1 MSKERSSVRVL
12 FFNTSR
18 NRMNIIKD
26 EKIYNRSI
34 IVFFLG
40 FKKKKK
46 PPFVSLSLENAAR
59 LRAH

>member
-1 MSKERSSVRVL
+1 
-12 FFNTSR
+12 
-18 NRMNIIKD
+18 MNIIKD

-46 PPFVSLSLENAAR
+46 PHFVSLSLENAAR